1 MREGVAVSGIRA
13 VVFDVGR
20 VLLHWEPALLY
31 GPMLGGPEDVQAFLD
46 EVDFHG
52 LNQRLDR
59 GEPWEATFAEACA
72 RFPHRAEALNAYR
85 DRWDVTIPG
94 PLEDTVALLEEL
106 HGRVPLYAL
115 TNFGSRS
122 WPVVRARYAFFD
134 RFDGI
139 VASCEEGLIK
149 PDPAIYRRLLDRYG
163 LEAAATFF
171 TDDLEANVQAA
182 RAVGLRAHRFMGA
195 AILRRELEAH
205 GLL

>member
-1 MREGVAVSGIRA
+1 MQEGVAVSGIRA

-31 GPMLGGPEDVQAFLD
+31 GPMLGGQEEVQAFLD

-122 WPVVRARYAFFD
+122 WPVW
-134 RFDGI
+134 
-139 VASCEEGLIK
+139 
-149 PDPAIYRRLLDRYG
+149 
-163 LEAAATFF
+163 
-171 TDDLEANVQAA
+171 
-182 RAVGLRAHRFMGA
+182 
-195 AILRRELEAH
+195 
-205 GLL
+205 